1 MSRTRISVTVSDWE
15 ALSHSVT
22 EETMDDSPELKV
34 FHGQLQAFLT
44 EFQQL
49 SQQQA
54 FHAARKQEATRRMNE
69 ILEDGRRTAS
79 ALKSGLKL
87 RFGNRSAELVKF
99 GVKPFRRKKK
109 AKTADSLADDE
120 APPAAGEPSS

>member
-1 MSRTRISVTVSDWE
+1 MSRTRISVTMSDWE
-15 ALSHSVT
+15 TLSHSVT
-22 EETMDDSPELKV
+22 EETMSDSPELKV
-34 FHGQLQAFLT
+34 FHDQLQAFLA

-49 SQQQA
+49 AQEQA

-87 RFGNRSAELVKF
+87 RFGNRSAELVRF
-99 GVKPFRRKKK
+99 GVAPFRRKKRQK
-109 AKTADSLADDE
+109 ETGSPADAVASK
-120 APPAAGEPSS
+120 AAGEPSS